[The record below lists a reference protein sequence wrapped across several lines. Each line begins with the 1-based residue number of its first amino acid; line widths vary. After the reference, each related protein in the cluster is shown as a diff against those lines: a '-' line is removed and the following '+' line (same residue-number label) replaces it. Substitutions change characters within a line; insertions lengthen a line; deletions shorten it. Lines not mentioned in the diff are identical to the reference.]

1 MPTKLIWNGE
11 VVKAQVIEVIV
22 DGVTEFGLEHETAAK
37 GMLYHGHGKVTAT
50 LQRSIHAAAP
60 SYQFAADDVPPAPGT
75 PERGGQ
81 GLSIKRDGDKVG
93 VMVGSGMRYARRIEQ
108 MYGYIANSHA
118 RVAGQI
124 AGIMNKHAAR
134 RGLT

>member
-11 VVKAQVIEVIV
+11 VVKAQVVGAIV
-22 DGVTEFGLEHETAAK
+22 DGLTEFGLTHEREAK
-37 GMLYHGHGKVTAT
+37 RELYPGHGKLTGT
-50 LQRSIHAAAP
+50 LQRSVHAAAP
-60 SYQFAADDVPPAPGT
+60 SYQFAVDDVPDG
-75 PERGGQ
+75 PERSGQ
-81 GLSIKRDGDKVG
+81 GLSVKRDGDKVS

-134 RGLT
+134 RGLM